1 MSAFS
6 IFMSAYS
13 LQPLSFGHVLI
24 LDRLRTFEISKSPYL
39 IAKKRISDCAYSPK
53 FVNLA
58 IEGERMIKQNII
70 SSASTPM
77 VKIILY
83 PIYKFVNPFCQKK

>member
-58 IEGERMIKQNII
+58 MEEARIIKRNII
-70 SSASTPM
+70 SSASTPLTI
-77 VKIILY
+77 VFYTLY
-83 PIYKFVNPFCQKK
+83 IDL